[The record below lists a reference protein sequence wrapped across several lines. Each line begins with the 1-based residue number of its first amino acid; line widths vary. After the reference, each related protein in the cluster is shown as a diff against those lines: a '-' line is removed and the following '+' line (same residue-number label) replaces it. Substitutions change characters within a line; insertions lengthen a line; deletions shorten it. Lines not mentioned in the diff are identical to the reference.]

1 MRTLTAVLLGLSL
14 SVAACFAQDAADNSA
29 AGAAKQ
35 TVQLEAPEKWSGETI
50 TLPPGFAR
58 DMAIKGVEVIRFA
71 PGMFDPQAEDFFSYA
86 IVFWLPESK
95 PLTEKQL
102 HDEFLKYYRG
112 LATAVARGRK
122 LGVDPQNFKLKLTAV
137 EKKPHT
143 WRAELEW
150 AEPFRT
156 GQAQTLRF
164 TISSSESAEHNGLL
178 ISIAASPQPHE
189 HAIWKQLDTILKSA
203 KFVPANE
210 EKLDSN

>member
-1 MRTLTAVLLGLSL
+1 MRALTAATVLC
-14 SVAACFAQDAADNSA
+14 VALIGTAAFGQDANNKPPA
-29 AGAAKQ
+29 APKVA
-35 TVQLEAPEKWSGETI
+35 VQLKAPEKWQGETI

-86 IVFWLPESK
+86 LVFWLPETK

-112 LATAVARGRK
+112 LATAVARGQK
-122 LGVDPQNFKLKLTAV
+122 LGVDPQNFKLKLTPV
-137 EKKPHT
+137 KKKPHT

-156 GQAQTLRF
+156 RQAQTLRF
-164 TISSSESAEHNGLL
+164 AISSTESAEHNGLL
-178 ISIAASPQPHE
+178 LSIAASPQSHD
-189 HAIWKQLDTILKSA
+189 HTIWKQLDTVLKSA
-203 KFVPANE
+203 KFVPAGE
-210 EKLDSN
+210 EKPGSE

>member
-1 MRTLTAVLLGLSL
+1 MRTVIATAVC
-14 SVAACFAQDAADNSA
+14 VALIGTEAFGQDANNKPTA
-29 AGAAKQ
+29 APKV
-35 TVQLEAPEKWSGETI
+35 TIQLKAPEKWSGETI

-86 IVFWLPESK
+86 LVFWLPESK
-95 PLTEKQL
+95 PLTKKQL

-122 LGVDPQNFKLKLTAV
+122 LGVDPQNFKLKLTAI
-137 EKKPHT
+137 EKKPHAY
-143 WRAELEW
+143 RAELEW

-164 TISSSESAEHNGLL
+164 AISSTESAEHNGLL
-178 ISIAASPQPHE
+178 LSIAASPQPHE

-203 KFVPANE
+203 KFVPSDKE
-210 EKLDSN
+210 ESASE

>member
-14 SVAACFAQDAADNSA
+14 SVTACFAQDATGESS
-29 AGAAKQ
+29 AGASKL

-86 IVFWLPESK
+86 LVFWLPETK

-137 EKKPHT
+137 EKKPHS

-164 TISSSESAEHNGLL
+164 AISSSESAEHNGLL
-178 ISIAASPQPHE
+178 LSIAASPQPHE
-189 HAIWKQLDTILKSA
+189 QAIWKQLDTILKSA
-203 KFVPANE
+203 KFVSARE
-210 EKLDSN
+210 EKSASE

>member
-1 MRTLTAVLLGLSL
+1 MRALTVTAVG
-14 SVAACFAQDAADNSA
+14 VALINTAVFGQDTESKPVAEPKVAI
-29 AGAAKQ
+29 
-35 TVQLEAPEKWSGETI
+35 QLKAPEKWQGETI

-71 PGMFDPQAEDFFSYA
+71 PGMFNPQSEDFFSYA
-86 IVFWLPESK
+86 LVFWLPDSK
-95 PLTEKQL
+95 PLTQKQL

-122 LGVDPQNFKLKLTAV
+122 LGVAPEDFTLKLTPV

-143 WRAELEW
+143 YRAELKW

-156 GQAQTLRF
+156 RQTQTLRF
-164 TISSSESAEHNGLL
+164 AISSIISAEHNGLL
-178 ISIAASPQPHE
+178 LSIAASPQPHE

-203 KFVPANE
+203 KFVPPNKE
-210 EKLDSN
+210 EPTPK

>member
-1 MRTLTAVLLGLSL
+1 MKALIAGLLSLSL
-14 SVAACFAQDAADNSA
+14 SVAACQAQDAAGNGDA
-29 AGAAKQ
+29 DIAKQ
-35 TVQLEAPEKWSGETI
+35 TVQLEAPENWSGETI

-58 DMAIKGVEVIRFA
+58 DMTLKGVEVIRFA
-71 PGMFDPQAEDFFSYA
+71 PGMFDPQSEGFFSYA
-86 IVFWLPESK
+86 LVFWLPESR

-122 LGVDPQNFKLKLTAV
+122 LGVDPQNFKLKLTAI

-143 WRAELEW
+143 YRAELEW

-164 TISSSESAEHNGLL
+164 AISSSESAEHGGLL
-178 ISIAASPQPHE
+178 ISIAASPQSHE
-189 HAIWKQLDTILKSA
+189 HAIWKQLDLILKSA
-203 KFVPANE
+203 KFVAARE
-210 EKLDSN
+210 EKSASE